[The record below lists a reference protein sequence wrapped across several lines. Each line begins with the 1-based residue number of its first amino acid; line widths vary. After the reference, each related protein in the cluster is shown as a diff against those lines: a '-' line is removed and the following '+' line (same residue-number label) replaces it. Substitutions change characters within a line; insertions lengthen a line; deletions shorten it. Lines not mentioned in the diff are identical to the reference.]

1 MEGFEVRAGVEA
13 AGVVTDLLIKD
24 EYGNEIELE
33 CDGAQD
39 SVKTGMPDTK
49 KQTILE
55 RAGYQ
60 VERVSVREWY
70 HSSAACIERIKQ
82 IFNN

>member
-1 MEGFEVRAGVEA
+1 MRAGVEA
-13 AGVVTDLLIKD
+13 AGVITDLLIKD

-33 CDGAQD
+33 CDGAED

-55 RAGYQ
+55 RAGYR
-60 VERVSVREWY
+60 VERVSVREWS
-70 HSSAACIERIKQ
+70 HSPAACVDRIKQ
-82 IFNN
+82 ILR